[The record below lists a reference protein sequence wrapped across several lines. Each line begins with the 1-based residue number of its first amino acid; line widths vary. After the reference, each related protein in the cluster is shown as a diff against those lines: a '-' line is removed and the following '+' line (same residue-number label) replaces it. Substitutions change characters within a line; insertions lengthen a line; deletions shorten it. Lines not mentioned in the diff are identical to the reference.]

1 MMKLISG
8 CIGKKSISIIV
19 LLFVAISFLPSLT
32 TQVHGDGSETEKEQS
47 VDDKEDKEQGSGSEN
62 TIVSGSNSFP
72 AEDRLKIVFVTAG
85 LIISVFMGILFLGW
99 LTDRNLDK
107 GEMRRAIAGTFV
119 IGFTILMILCLVF
132 NIYQKEVVI
141 AYIELVGIVIGFYFG
156 AKVAGEKKFGSA
168 ASAQSEESEIKELKK
183 KIIDY
188 YNANSS
194 DQGKVVTA
202 INNTGYTDWKN
213 FIGGRPGEPS
223 LRNLEQIKEE
233 LKI

>member
-1 MMKLISG
+1 MMKLISS
-8 CIGKKSISIIV
+8 CIGKKGVSIIV
-19 LLFVAISFLPSLT
+19 LIFFTFVFIPSLMAT
-32 TQVHGDGSETEKEQS
+32 NGE
-47 VDDKEDKEQGSGSEN
+47 EN
-62 TIVSGSNSFP
+62 GTPQTGRISMTAFIVAAS
-72 AEDRLKIVFVTAG
+72 
-85 LIISVFMGILFLGW
+85 IIIIAFMGILILGW
-99 LTDRNLDK
+99 LKDRNLDK

-119 IGFTILMILCLVF
+119 VGFTMLMVLCLRF
-132 NIYQKEVVI
+132 GIYQKEVVI

-156 AKVAGEKKFGSA
+156 AKIAGEKKTDSEDIK
-168 ASAQSEESEIKELKK
+168 SAQSEESEIKELKK